1 MNLLSGLEKFGL
13 SADQNMNIFD
23 EEKKQKVQ
31 ADNTAGQEENIPQ
44 EEDFLLNKT
53 VRCKICEKTYQVKQV
68 KSGRVKRL
76 ESDQDLRPR
85 HQYIDTLKYS
95 VWSCPYCGYTALSRS
110 IEDLTSVQRKLIE
123 ENICSKFKGNPQEEE
138 CATYTYD
145 QALDRYK
152 LALFN
157 CIAKKG
163 RISERAYLCLN
174 MSWLLR
180 GKAEQLPNETPLDAK
195 VIEEVKKEEQEYYV
209 QAYEGFMKAVATES
223 FPMCGMEQSTVDY
236 LMAVMSY
243 KMGKLE
249 TASKFLQSILTSQS
263 VNRRTKDK
271 ALDLKNEIIA
281 SIKAGKA
288 EH

>member
-13 SADQNMNIFD
+13 SAGQDMSIFD

-31 ADNTAGQEENIPQ
+31 EDGEGGQKEEIPQ
-44 EEDFLLNKT
+44 EEDFLLDKT
-53 VRCKICEKTYQVKQV
+53 VRCKICDNVYHVKQV

-95 VWSCPYCGYTALSRS
+95 VWSCPYCGYTALSRN
-110 IEDLTSVQRKLIE
+110 IDELTGVQRKLIE
-123 ENICSKFKGNPQEEE
+123 ENVCTQFKGNLQEDD
-138 CATYTYD
+138 CTSYTYD
-145 QALDRYK
+145 QAIDRYK

-157 CIAKKG
+157 SIAKKG
-163 RISERAYLCLN
+163 KISERAYLCLN
-174 MSWLLR
+174 ISWLLR
-180 GKAEQLPNETPLDAK
+180 AKAEELPNETPLDA
-195 VIEEVKKEEQEYYV
+195 EVLAQIKKEEQEYYV
-209 QAYEGFMKAVATES
+209 QAYEGFLKAVATEN

-243 KMGKLE
+243 KLGKLE
-249 TASKFLQSILTSQS
+249 NASKFLQVILGSQAA
-263 VNRRTKDK
+263 NRRIKDK

-281 SIKAGKA
+281 SIKASKA

>member
-1 MNLLSGLEKFGL
+1 
-13 SADQNMNIFD
+13 MNIPI
-23 EEKKQKVQ
+23 
-31 ADNTAGQEENIPQ
+31 G
-44 EEDFLLNKT
+44 LLV
-53 VRCKICEKTYQVKQV
+53 VRIK
-68 KSGRVKRL
+68 
-76 ESDQDLRPR
+76 D
-85 HQYIDTLKYS
+85 
-95 VWSCPYCGYTALSRS
+95 
-110 IEDLTSVQRKLIE
+110 
-123 ENICSKFKGNPQEEE
+123 
-138 CATYTYD
+138 
-145 QALDRYK
+145 
-152 LALFN
+152 
-157 CIAKKG
+157 
-163 RISERAYLCLN
+163 
-174 MSWLLR
+174 
-180 GKAEQLPNETPLDAK
+180 
-195 VIEEVKKEEQEYYV
+195 VKKEEQEYYV

>member
-13 SADQNMNIFD
+13 SADQNMDIFD
-23 EEKKQKVQ
+23 EGKKKTQQPVQ
-31 ADNTAGQEENIPQ
+31 GAGQEEAIPQ
-44 EEDFLLNKT
+44 EEDFLLDKT

-110 IEDLTSVQRKLIE
+110 IDDLTSVQRKLIE
-123 ENICSKFKGNPQEEE
+123 ENICAKFKGNLAQEKCE
-138 CATYTYD
+138 TYTYD

-163 RISERAYLCLN
+163 KISERAYLCLN

-180 GKAEQLPNETPLDAK
+180 GKAEQMPNETPEDAK
-195 VIEEVKKEEQEYYV
+195 VLEEVKKEEQQYYE
-209 QAYEGFMKAVATES
+209 QAYEGFMKAVATEG

-243 KMGKLE
+243 KLGKLE
-249 TASKFLQSILTSQS
+249 TASKFLQSILTSQAA
-263 VNRRTKDK
+263 NRRTKDK

-281 SIKAGKA
+281 AIKAGKV